1 MIFNFFLLA
10 PVTADVSGND
20 SVATGEE
27 EMYLNLPGWM
37 VGTGY

>member
-1 MIFNFFLLA
+1 MILNFFLLA
-10 PVTADVSGND
+10 PVTADLSGND
-20 SVATGEE
+20 SVATGE